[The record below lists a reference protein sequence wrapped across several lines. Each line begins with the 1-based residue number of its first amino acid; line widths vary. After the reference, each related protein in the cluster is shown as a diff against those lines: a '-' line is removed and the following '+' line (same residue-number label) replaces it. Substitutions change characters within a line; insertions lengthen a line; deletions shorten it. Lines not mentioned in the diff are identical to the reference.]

1 MLDVALLAQ
10 YLAHCAHSE
19 MLLVITRIII
29 TFLTLHLE
37 NCVEKNR
44 TVAIIM
50 RIEQLRVK
58 QPTISLCGKIQAE
71 K

>member
-1 MLDVALLAQ
+1 MLHVKLLAQ
-10 YLAHCAHSE
+10 YLAHCMHSE
-19 MLLVITRIII
+19 MLLVITLIII

-37 NCVEKNR
+37 NSR

-50 RIEQLRVK
+50 GIEQLRYEVRIK
-58 QPTISLCGKIQAE
+58 QPTISLCGEIQAE

>member
-1 MLDVALLAQ
+1 M
-10 YLAHCAHSE
+10 HSD
-19 MLLVITRIII
+19 MLLVITLIII

-37 NCVEKNR
+37 NSR

-50 RIEQLRVK
+50 GIEQLRYEVRIK
-58 QPTISLCGKIQAE
+58 QPTISLCREIQAE